1 MVYKCGRCGKKF
13 TSAEMMYDIETPNH
27 IIFLCIDC
35 AIECE
40 DDLMHLAY
48 KTTTDFVH
56 NTKRG
61 EE

>member
-48 KTTTDFVH
+48 KTTTEFD
-56 NTKRG
+56 
-61 EE
+61 